1 MNELGLRGDESKT
14 VVQLGSGGRGWDG
27 TEFPLVM
34 GSEGDEEEDCV
45 TSGLEAGGGDDE
57 VRENGMS
64 MNEDLEWVVEGEVV
78 RV

>member
-1 MNELGLRGDESKT
+1 
-14 VVQLGSGGRGWDG
+14 
-27 TEFPLVM
+27 M
-34 GSEGDEEEDCV
+34 GSEGDEVEDCV